1 MLTYDF
7 ATTGSEEDIKESTI
21 IFEEAKDDKVPH
33 PINSVITSSYVLNC
47 YYNNNIIGC

>member
-1 MLTYDF
+1 MLTYDS
-7 ATTGSEEDIKESTI
+7 ATTGSEEDIKEST

-47 YYNNNIIGC
+47 YYNNYRLLST